1 MSRRKKK
8 RSGEGTDKRKL
19 AALETPD
26 VRQEAERT
34 VIQDIAHDMNTTVN
48 QTDDA
53 LAAKADGVVEEP
65 RVASDSSAAA
75 AVEPDR
81 DCAEVATQMT
91 LCERLRSARESRG
104 WSIDDVGRRLHLP
117 VQIIQTLESEQF
129 DRIGYGIYLRG
140 YLGSYARLVD
150 VPAVLVEATMRGRSE
165 PPPLVASGTISHSR
179 YLYQRYSVSALY
191 VILTGVIIVPA
202 VLLAMRAGLQ
212 PASVAS
218 LASLDLP
225 SKAAEHASPDSA
237 KASAREQL
245 DTGQQQVQAS
255 ANGSA
260 SQAGDTPLVAS
271 IAPFSALGR
280 KEKKAANAGTPTP
293 VAAPPTE
300 EASQAQA
307 APAAAPGVHT
317 LRLAL
322 KEASWVEVQTAAGEK
337 LEYGLLPA
345 GTTRTYSSADVLEV
359 RIGNVS
365 GAEVEIDGEAQ
376 DLAPFRHAN
385 VAHFKLFAP
394 GELISRTDS

>member
-1 MSRRKKK
+1 MSRRKK
-8 RSGEGTDKRKL
+8 RSGKGTDKRKL

-34 VIQDIAHDMNTTVN
+34 VMHDIAHDMNTTVN
-48 QTDDA
+48 QPDDA
-53 LAAKADGVVEEP
+53 RAAAAEAGVQEP
-65 RVASDSSAAA
+65 RVASDPIVAAA
-75 AVEPDR
+75 GEADR
-81 DCAEVATQMT
+81 NGEEDSTQTT
-91 LCERLRSARESRG
+91 LGERLRSARESRG
-104 WSIDDVGRRLHLP
+104 WSIDDVGRHLHLP

-150 VPAVLVEATMRGRSE
+150 VPAVLVDATMRGRSE

-212 PASVAS
+212 PASVAA

-225 SKAAEHASPDSA
+225 PKAAAHASPGSA
-237 KASAREQL
+237 NPSTREQL
-245 DTGQQQVQAS
+245 VTAQQPLQAG

-260 SQAGDTPLVAS
+260 SPASDTPLVAS

-280 KEKKAANAGTPTP
+280 KEKTAASSATPSVPATP
-293 VAAPPTE
+293 PNQAPV
-300 EASQAQA
+300 QAQA
-307 APAAAPGVHT
+307 ARATAPGVHT

-359 RIGNVS
+359 RIGNVN
-365 GAEVEIDGEAQ
+365 GAEVEVDGQAQ
-376 DLAPFRHAN
+376 DLAPYRHAN
-385 VAHFKLFAP
+385 VAHFKLFVP
-394 GELISRTDS
+394 GEIISRTDS